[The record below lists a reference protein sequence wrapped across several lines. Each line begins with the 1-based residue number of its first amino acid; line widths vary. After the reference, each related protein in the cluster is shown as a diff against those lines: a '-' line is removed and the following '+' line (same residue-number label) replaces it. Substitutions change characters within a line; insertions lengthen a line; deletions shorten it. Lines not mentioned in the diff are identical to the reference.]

1 MIINIDFVTQ
11 CLKKDQLLDP
21 NDFILD
27 DKAAESKYGFSL
39 EEARSRA
46 KTNKNK
52 LLRGY
57 SVYCVESI
65 RGGFEAFKSI
75 VEINGGECALFRAR
89 VAMSIHHRAES
100 DESDDEQ
107 EEENKS
113 TSKEVYLL
121 SSTLPDQV
129 KLWPRFRQMV
139 SEAGKV
145 PRIVRVDWLLDIAMS
160 QELCWKE
167 EYELN
172 EDMVENT
179 EA

>member
-1 MIINIDFVTQ
+1 MIINVDFITQ

-21 NDFILD
+21 NDFILE

-46 KTNKNK
+46 KVNKNK
-52 LLRGY
+52 LLRGHN
-57 SVYCVESI
+57 VYCVESI

-89 VAMSIHHRAES
+89 VAMSSHHRPDS
-100 DESDDEQ
+100 DESDDE
-107 EEENKS
+107 EERRS

-121 SSTLPDQV
+121 SSTQPDQV

-139 SEAGKV
+139 RDVGKV

-160 QELCWKE
+160 QELRWKD

-172 EDMVENT
+172 EDMIENA